1 MRRIT
6 VSAEE
11 RRELV
16 SRKVTLNGEP
26 AAICGASLDF
36 PRVAQLSSG
45 LSVEFS
51 WPTVRLIVDTKGGR
65 FTA

>member
-1 MRRIT
+1 MKR
-6 VSAEE
+6 VSVDE
-11 RRELV
+11 RRELA

-26 AAICGASLDF
+26 AAICGVSLDF
-36 PRVAQLSSG
+36 PRIVQLRSG

-51 WPTVRLIVDTKGGR
+51 WPTVQLIVNTKNGR